1 MSNPAGH
8 YHAEG
13 DPPDTVRYWDGTQ
26 WVGDPQPA
34 PSTAV
39 PAPPPAVAGSAGTA
53 VAGQREIVSKMD
65 RFLCYLLEVVLTIV
79 TLFIGWLIWALVIVL
94 KNEGQTPAKKL
105 MNQQV
110 LIEETGQPAGAARMI
125 FVRGLA
131 GSIILGIAGQLFVIP
146 ALILL
151 LMVFFDDQNRTF
163 WERLSGTIVVRS

>member
-39 PAPPPAVAGSAGTA
+39 PAPPAVAGDAGAA
-53 VAGQREIVSKMD
+53 VSGQREIVSKMD
-65 RFLCYLLEVVLTIV
+65 RFLCMLLETVLTIV
-79 TLFIGWLIWALVIVL
+79 TLFIGWLIWALIIVL

-110 LIEETGQPAGAARMI
+110 LIEETGQPAGPARMI

-131 GSIILGIAGQLFVIP
+131 AGIVMSIAFQLFIIP
-146 ALILL
+146 GLILL
-151 LMVFFDDQNRTF
+151 LMVFFDDRNRTF
-163 WERLSGTIVVRS
+163 WERLSSTIVVRT